1 MGPDYPFGCVETADF
16 HFDYL
21 VTVNNDVD
29 TNEDFTESRFGDSK
43 VMLII
48 LIRIRAALGQ

>member
-1 MGPDYPFGCVETADF
+1 VGPDHPFGCIETAEF
-16 HFDYL
+16 YFDYL

-43 VMLII
+43 VILMI